1 MVQFLQPPESGF
13 LDEWGCKHPKPEEF
27 LEHYE
32 QQPMPPQPLSAAED
46 ARERR
51 IQAEQLRIR
60 ELVAQSPPPAASS
73 SSAAQDEQRQ
83 TASEMEESRREWLD
97 YYMAAS
103 DWIKAAE
110 LVVTMEEREKLAA
123 LQRMRANP

>member
-1 MVQFLQPPESGF
+1 MFALRMRMCRVRKYSSDVHHLRRRRTGRR
-13 LDEWGCKHPKPEEF
+13 DAKHDR
-27 LEHYE
+27 
-32 QQPMPPQPLSAAED
+32 AER
-46 ARERR
+46 RERGAGER
-51 IQAEQLRIR
+51 VGQ
-60 ELVAQSPPPAASS
+60 VF
-73 SSAAQDEQRQ
+73 
-83 TASEMEESRREWLD
+83 EMEESRREWLD

>member
-1 MVQFLQPPESGF
+1 MPPQPP
-13 LDEWGCKHPKPEEF
+13 
-27 LEHYE
+27 
-32 QQPMPPQPLSAAED
+32 QPPQPLSAAED

-60 ELVAQSPPPAASS
+60 ELVAQSPPPAESS